1 MAASGAGALH
11 VGAAAGG
18 CGCGPATTQWM
29 ARGDEADGQHAF
41 QRQERD
47 PGAGCYKSAELRK
60 HKMQGDYNN

>member
-1 MAASGAGALH
+1 MPPGHDPVDGE
-11 VGAAAGG
+11 
-18 CGCGPATTQWM
+18 
-29 ARGDEADGQHAF
+29 GDEADGQHAF